1 MKRRNARL
9 QSIVIEITPLIDV
22 IFLLLLFFVL
32 TTTFV
37 IEEKAIEINLPEAQT
52 GVSETIQEKRLIV
65 SIDSDDRIYFN
76 GKRISINDLNYEI
89 EKYLSTQRTNTA
101 YITADK
107 TAHYGIVVR
116 IMDIFRAYKITDLKI
131 SVKEIEK

>member
-1 MKRRNARL
+1 M

-37 IEEKAIEINLPEAQT
+37 IEDKSIEVNLPEAQT
-52 GVSETIQEKRLIV
+52 GVSDTVQENRLV
-65 SIDSDDRIYFN
+65 VTIDSNDRIYFN
-76 GKRISINDLNYEI
+76 GKKVSVNDLNYEI
-89 EKYLSTQRTNTA
+89 EKYLSTHRTNTA

-107 TAHYGIVVR
+107 AAHYGVVVKV
-116 IMDIFRAYKITDLKI
+116 MDIFRAYKITDLRI
-131 SVKEIEK
+131 SVKEINE